1 MKEKIIFMA
10 KEHSFEM
17 YGHPSIYN
25 PKTRKLKIYFSEPY
39 NGINDSTGIL
49 LLIAGF
55 GGNANSNVYK
65 KMRTY
70 FSDNHNLVVV
80 QCDYFGWEFMQKPNN
95 ISININKIELLKTF
109 SKSEVNYI
117 FQDNNF
123 WERLLEVANKYNYN
137 IFCSEILDENL
148 SNFNDMGIMQ
158 AIDNISAVICIME
171 IIKDNCYKFNRN
183 KIIIYGHSH
192 GAYLAYLCNAFAPN
206 LFSLIIDNSAWLFPI
221 YLKHNRYVNSRYKN
235 IVISTQY
242 SYLARTLNYDEE
254 ILYLPFLYKK
264 FKNNCNI
271 ICYHGTD
278 DKLIS
283 NVDKKQ
289 FAKHVDKLT
298 YNEISNDKIDNKVFR
313 STSHGLNADFIKMYD
328 YVMENNKI
336 DFDENK
342 IMKLETVKYYTK
354 ERQYCIDY
362 SNKIPHLT
370 ILDT

>member
-55 GGNANSNVYK
+55 GGNANSNFYK

-70 FSDNHNLVVV
+70 FADNHNLVVV

-95 ISININKIELLKTF
+95 ISININKTELLKTF

-192 GAYLAYLCNAFAPN
+192 G
-206 LFSLIIDNSAWLFPI
+206 
-221 YLKHNRYVNSRYKN
+221 
-235 IVISTQY
+235 
-242 SYLARTLNYDEE
+242 
-254 ILYLPFLYKK
+254 
-264 FKNNCNI
+264 
-271 ICYHGTD
+271 TD

-298 YNEISNDKIDNKVFR
+298 YNEISHDKIDNKVFR

-328 YVMENNKI
+328 YVMGNNKI

-342 IMKLETVKYYTK
+342 IMKLETVEYYTK